1 MSAAIEPRPV
11 PQAMIQRKSA
21 SLIRVFACDLQ
32 PQVDRRD
39 LACCPR
45 APLTRRQRHTIYGWQ
60 SHPRPIVSP
69 ILPPAPDRTS
79 PDGQDPD
86 DLAERLEEFIHPQ
99 VKPLSVVLTEAASQI
114 GSELKETN
122 GTRVT
127 VGQLVEHLSSRGLAP
142 LVLLV
147 ALLNVVTIIPG
158 SSTILGMPLVFL
170 GLGLV
175 IGARRIWLPARVRRW
190 SFEFSALEKTVLR
203 GVPWLQKIERLARP
217 RFWLWPGMEAMA
229 DRAYGVLVLVFAL
242 MITLPV
248 PFGNTMPAIT
258 ITLIS
263 LGFTARDGLWVLA
276 GLVTGTLAVGVILGF
291 AGAAAFLGMQVF
303 GG

>member
-1 MSAAIEPRPV
+1 MSDAVTLYHNPRCSKSRQALALLEQEGIV
-11 PQAMIQRKSA
+11 PQVVKY
-21 SLIRVFACDLQ
+21 LE
-32 PQVDRRD
+32 
-39 LACCPR
+39 
-45 APLTRRQRHTIYGWQ
+45 T
-60 SHPRPIVSP
+60 
-69 ILPPAPDRTS
+69 PPD
-79 PDGQDPD
+79 
-86 DLAERLEEFIHPQ
+86 
-99 VKPLSVVLTEAASQI
+99 EAA
-114 GSELKETN
+114 LTD
-122 GTRVT
+122 
-127 VGQLVEHLSSRGLAP
+127 
-142 LVLLV
+142 LL

-175 IGARRIWLPARVRRW
+175 MSARHIWLPARVRRW